1 MDHRNRPSW
10 LLVAILATAGL
21 LAWPASAAAADTS
34 DGAAKA
40 VALRLAPDLD
50 MEGPAGKAASF
61 LVRLYGGYS
70 RVAAGDLNDGLDGYY
85 ELIELIKDPD
95 TETITGGFSPL
106 KSGIDFGADLIYQI
120 TPRIGIGLGA
130 GYLRASMSSL
140 ATLTRAVDA
149 IDYTANAVLSAVPIR
164 LGLFLT
170 LPVGEK
176 LNLTAGAGAAYY
188 AALKFEGT
196 RGFEY
201 HNGGWYEL
209 VIRGSRSSFADIGVQ
224 GSLGLEYM
232 ISPRMGFFVE
242 ALGRYARFK
251 NFERVAVTSSTNS
264 NPPLTGEG
272 KLYVVQIASGTGTFS
287 LFTVEETPPVDS
299 PPDEIYTEPKI
310 DLSGFS
316 LQAGFRVR
324 F

>member
-1 MDHRNRPSW
+1 LDPCNRSSW
-10 LLVAILATAGL
+10 ILVAALAAAGL
-21 LAWPASAAAADTS
+21 LVWPASAAAGDTS
-34 DGAAKA
+34 AGAAKA
-40 VALRLAPDLD
+40 VDLRLAPDLG
-50 MEGPAGKAASF
+50 MEGSEGKASSF

-70 RVAAGDLNDGLDGYY
+70 RVAAGDLNEGLDGLY
-85 ELIELIKDPD
+85 ELIELNAVGTTD
-95 TETITGGFSPL
+95 TITGGFSPL
-106 KSGIDFGADLIYQI
+106 KSGIDFGTDLIYQI

-149 IDYTANAVLSAVPIR
+149 IDYPANAVLSAVPIR

-196 RGFEY
+196 RGLEY
-201 HNGGWYEL
+201 DNGDWYEL
-209 VIRGSRSSFADIGVQ
+209 VISGSRSSLADIGVQ

-232 ISPRMGFFVE
+232 ISPKMGFFVE

-251 NFERVAVTSSTNS
+251 NFDQVTATSTIS
-264 NPPLTGEG
+264 GNPPLTAEG
-272 KLYVVQIASGTGTFS
+272 KLYVLQLALAAGTIS

-299 PPDEIYTEPKI
+299 PPEEIYTEPKI
-310 DLSGFS
+310 DLGGFS

>member
-10 LLVAILATAGL
+10 LLVAALAAAGL
-21 LAWPASAAAADTS
+21 LVWPVSVAGADTS
-34 DGAAKA
+34 AGAAKA
-40 VALRLAPDLD
+40 VDFRLAPDLD
-50 MEGPAGKAASF
+50 MEGPAGKASSF

-70 RVAAGDLNDGLDGYY
+70 RVAAGDLSEGMDGYY
-85 ELIELIKDPD
+85 EIFELYEALGDG
-95 TETITGGFSPL
+95 TVTGGFTPL
-106 KSGIDFGADLIYQI
+106 KSGYNFGADFIYQI
-120 TPRIGIGLGA
+120 TPRIGVGLGA

-140 ATLTRAVDA
+140 ATWTFESDA
-149 IDYTANAVLSAVPIR
+149 IDLPANAALSAVPIR

-176 LNLTAGAGAAYY
+176 LNLTADAGAAYY

-196 RGFEY
+196 QRIEFDESDWFEIS
-201 HNGGWYEL
+201 
-209 VIRGSRSSFADIGVQ
+209 VSGSRSSFANIGFQ

-232 ISPRMGFFVE
+232 VSPKMGFFVE

-251 NFERVAVTSSTNS
+251 NFDQVTGTNS
-264 NPPLTGEG
+264 SDGGVSETTEG
-272 KLYVVQIASGTGTFS
+272 KLYVYTYTFTEGSYS